1 MLTTLT
7 IRNFAIIE
15 HTELEFGPGLTV
27 ITGETGAGKSILIDA
42 LNLVLGG
49 RAATEVIR
57 AGADKASVEAVF
69 DVEAAADLRG
79 RLDAYG
85 IEATREL
92 IVRRVLSQS
101 GRHRVYLNGTLATVN
116 MLAEIAGGL
125 VDISGQHEHYSL
137 LRTDFHLDLLD
148 RVAGLDAKRAA
159 VAKAH
164 AAVVSVDRELTELEG
179 QERSRLER
187 EAFLKFQ
194 LRELEEAGLD
204 DPEEE
209 EALEQEATRLG
220 NAERLRQEAAE
231 AESAL
236 DGNHNSAVDLLG
248 VAVKAAESLSALDSD
263 LQPLCDDLHSALAIA
278 QEAART
284 LGHYVHQISGD
295 PQRLDEIHSRLALF
309 AKLRRRFGVDLAE
322 VIARRDAMR
331 AELSALGGIDTRIAD
346 LKTKRAEVGKGLV
359 RAAKALTDAR
369 KAGAAWLSQAVAGEL
384 SDLGM
389 PRAVSE
395 VAIEPLDRGLEIDGR
410 FFSSRGADRVELR
423 FSANP
428 GSPPQPLS
436 KIASGGELSRFML
449 AVKRI
454 IAERDPVPT
463 YVFDEVDSGVG
474 GPTAVAIG
482 RKLKAVSVRRQ
493 ALCITHLPQIAA
505 LADRHLHVSKHVEGE
520 QTISEVLE
528 LSRDGRV
535 EELARMLGGTAIT
548 GTTRAHA
555 EEMLHQGGA
564 A

>member
-1 MLTTLT
+1 MLTTIT

-15 HTELEFGPGLTV
+15 RTELEFGAGLTV

-49 RAATEVIR
+49 RASTEVIR
-57 AGADKASVEAVF
+57 SGEDKASVEAVF
-69 DVEAAADLRG
+69 DVTRAADLRG

-85 IEATREL
+85 IETGAEL
-92 IVRRVLSQS
+92 LVRRVLSRS

-148 RVAGLDAKRAA
+148 RVAGLDTKRAA

-164 AAVVSVDRELTELEG
+164 AAIASIDRELADIEG
-179 QERSRLER
+179 QERTRLER
-187 EAFLKFQ
+187 EEFLKFQ
-194 LRELEEAGLD
+194 LRELEDARLD
-204 DPEEE
+204 DPNEEE
-209 EALEQEATRLG
+209 ELEQEAIRLG
-220 NAERLRQEAAE
+220 NAERLRQEALDAE
-231 AESAL
+231 AAL
-236 DGNHNSAVDLLG
+236 YTVDGSAVERLEMAVRAAQALGELDADL
-248 VAVKAAESLSALDSD
+248 K
-263 LQPLCDDLHSALAIA
+263 PLADDLHSALAIA
-278 QEAART
+278 EEAART
-284 LGHYVHQISGD
+284 LGQYAHQISGD

-309 AKLRRRFGVDLAE
+309 ARLRRRFGADLTE

-331 AELSALGGIDTRIAD
+331 AELSSLGGMDARIAE
-346 LKTKRAEVGKGLV
+346 LKAKRADAGAALV
-359 RAAKALTDAR
+359 RTAKALTDAR
-369 KAGAAWLSQAVAGEL
+369 KAGAAWLSEAVAGEL
-384 SDLGM
+384 ADLGM
-389 PRAVSE
+389 PRAISQ
-395 VAIEPLDRGLEIDGR
+395 VAIEPLERGLEFDGR
-410 FFSSRGADRVELR
+410 FFSPRGADKVELR

-505 LADRHLHVSKHVEGE
+505 LADRHLHVSKNIEGD
-520 QTISEVLE
+520 QTTSEVTE
-528 LSRDGRV
+528 LDRNGRI